1 MNNNKLT
8 HREFRKKHVE
18 KDLLIIIN
26 KSKLKQKLF
35 HEDYCSES
43 DQDIENWSVTL
54 IDQVEDLNSLRK
66 KELYWINR
74 LNTWVQNIFDLGEV
88 YEAYN

>member
-8 HREFRKKHVE
+8 HREFRKKYVE

-26 KSKLKQKLF
+26 KSELKQKLF
-35 HEDYCSES
+35 HEDCCSES

-66 KELYWINR
+66 KDLYWINR
-74 LNTWVQNIFDLGEV
+74 LNTWVQNIFDLREV